1 MKKPNMNLKKE
12 NFMKSWDYYWGITF
26 EYAVKSQTKVTYP
39 RESDIEKHLVAAVKE
54 SRGEVRKVK
63 WIGRAGAPDR
73 IIFIDNKIIF
83 VELKAP
89 GREPTPAQKREHK
102 RLRDKGADVR
112 VIDSFGGVTAFIES
126 FI

>member
-1 MKKPNMNLKKE
+1 MVKPNKNLTYTD
-12 NFMKSWDYYWGITF
+12 FIKSWEYYWGKTF
-26 EYAVKSQTKVTYP
+26 DEVRESRTKVTYP
-39 RESDIEKHLVAAVKE
+39 RESDIEKHSVAAVKE
-54 SRGEVRKVK
+54 DRGEVRKVK

-89 GREPTPAQKREHK
+89 GRKPTPAQKREHE
-102 RLRDKGADVR
+102 RLRNKGADVR